1 MSVVYTV
8 GHSTRSAGELVELLR
23 EHGVELLVDVRRWPS
38 SRRHPH
44 FDRDALGATL
54 AEAGIDYRHQEAL
67 GGMRDPGPEKES
79 RNDGWRTEG
88 FRAYAD
94 HLNTEDGQEAV
105 ERLARTG
112 RARTVAVM
120 CAEAVPWRCHRQL
133 VADALVARGLEV
145 RHVVGPGRV
154 EEHELREMARVLDD
168 GRVVYPAR
176 QEAGAGERE
185 DEGEEGTGEEEGG
198 VQGELF

>member
-44 FDRDALGATL
+44 FDRDALDGNL

-67 GGMRDPGPEKES
+67 GGMRDAGPEEES

-94 HLNTEDGQEAV
+94 HLNTARGQEAV
-105 ERLARTG
+105 ERLARMG
-112 RARTVAVM
+112 EARTVAAM

-154 EEHELREMARVLDD
+154 EEHELREMARVLND
-168 GRVVYPAR
+168 GRIVYPAR
-176 QEAGAGERE
+176 QEAGADERE
-185 DEGEEGTGEEEGG
+185 DEGEEGTGEEEEG